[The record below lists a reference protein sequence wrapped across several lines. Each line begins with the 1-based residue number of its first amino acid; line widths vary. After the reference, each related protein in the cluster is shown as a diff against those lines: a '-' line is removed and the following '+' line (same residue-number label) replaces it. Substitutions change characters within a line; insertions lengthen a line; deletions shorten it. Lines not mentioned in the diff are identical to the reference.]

1 MLQAAGKRQAPPAGA
16 DGAEEEALHTVG
28 TRGADED
35 VSRSFSGFL
44 SAAEW
49 AGVAPAFSTDP
60 QPKPSPK

>member
-16 DGAEEEALHTVG
+16 DGAEELHTVG

-49 AGVAPAFSTDP
+49 AGVAPAFSTNP
-60 QPKPSPK
+60 NPKPSPE